1 MIDKY
6 VVVELSRENNQE
18 RRRNIPFFNK
28 GSILPAKSLSFHWN
42 LWVFAVL
49 PVARI
54 PRLGISTCWSRC
66 KLCHWPLS
74 SSMMMMKLPT
84 LFLLNFR
91 AKITFHY
98 TLLRLHLLLS
108 SWFWSS
114 GGKWIVKKG
123 FFLTCLYVTIT
134 LHIYTLNRWAA
145 LVLKI
150 VSFQICLSGL
160 LYLAK
165 SQWPVQAA
173 LRDKPRRETI
183 LKIMAE
189 RIKCIYLY
197 VMWQL
202 TINYYI
208 PQRAL

>member
-42 LWVFAVL
+42 LWVFVVL

-74 SSMMMMKLPT
+74 SSMMMMMLPT

-123 FFLTCLYVTIT
+123 FFFDMFVCNNHITYIYIESLSSTCFE
-134 LHIYTLNRWAA
+134 N
-145 LVLKI
+145 
-150 VSFQICLSGL
+150 CLLPDLS
-160 LYLAK
+160 
-165 SQWPVQAA
+165 
-173 LRDKPRRETI
+173 LRAPLPGQEP
-183 LKIMAE
+183 MAGPSSSE
-189 RIKCIYLY
+189 R
-197 VMWQL
+197 Q
-202 TINYYI
+202 TQEGDNS
-208 PQRAL
+208 